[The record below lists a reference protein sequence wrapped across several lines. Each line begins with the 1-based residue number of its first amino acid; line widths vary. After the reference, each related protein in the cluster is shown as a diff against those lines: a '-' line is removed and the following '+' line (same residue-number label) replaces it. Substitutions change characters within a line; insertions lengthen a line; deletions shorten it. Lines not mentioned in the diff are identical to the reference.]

1 MVSSK
6 FANNL
11 PRISLRAA
19 TELFSARIDQL
30 TQFIYNSGLEPPL
43 MRPDAEQEMNRV
55 LDTLQVPRIVVKANT
70 SQNNANLSRATLQ
83 NRDVSHEHNR
93 LYKPPSNRYPPET
106 AAISIPPSV
115 QFPNINNHDYI
126 PHAFDFSLPTA
137 EILDD
142 LYSNNL
148 QTPPNNTQIEHLEPY
163 AGVERTSLREQQ
175 HDDDSASETGD
186 EAEREVIEQ
195 LSSRMGT
202 LKLAGDGHLRFYG
215 PTSNLNLVDVA
226 STSNQR
232 PGPDVRSVRH
242 DGQELLIHLRI
253 GQHVE
258 PSLESHL
265 IELYFT
271 WQNPSLYIVD
281 REMFTLARAK
291 WRDELDD
298 TPFYSEVLTNAM
310 YVMQSDIRHELY
322 PHILTRF
329 VVGAHLE
336 QHSRHD
342 IIQHSSLF
350 QNHYRNSL
358 LIEQKPSWKS
368 NWIVPV
374 WLQCRLLPS

>member
-1 MVSSK
+1 
-6 FANNL
+6 
-11 PRISLRAA
+11 
-19 TELFSARIDQL
+19 
-30 TQFIYNSGLEPPL
+30 

-55 LDTLQVPRIVVKANT
+55 LDTLQVPRSVVKANN
-70 SQNNANLSRATLQ
+70 SLNNANLHRPTPQ
-83 NRDVSHEHNR
+83 NRDISREHNR
-93 LYKPPSNRYPPET
+93 LSTSPANRYPAET
-106 AAISIPPSV
+106 AVTSIPPSV
-115 QFPNINNHDYI
+115 QFPNINSHDYI
-126 PHAFDFSLPTA
+126 APVFDFSLPTA

-142 LYSNNL
+142 LYADNL
-148 QTPPNNTQIEHLEPY
+148 QTPPSNTHLEHAEPY
-163 AGVERTSLREQQ
+163 AGVERTSLRVQQ
-175 HDDDSASETGD
+175 HDDDSTSETCD

-242 DGQELLIHLRI
+242 DGQELLNHLRI

-265 IELYFT
+265 IDLYFT

-291 WRDELDD
+291 WRDESDD

-310 YVMQSDIRHELY
+310 YVMLPDVCI
-322 PHILTRF
+322 TK
-329 VVGAHLE
+329 GT
-336 QHSRHD
+336 
-342 IIQHSSLF
+342 II
-350 QNHYRNSL
+350 Y
-358 LIEQKPSWKS
+358 
-368 NWIVPV
+368 
-374 WLQCRLLPS
+374 

>member
-1 MVSSK
+1 MVHQTLLTGL
-6 FANNL
+6 F
-11 PRISLRAA
+11 RISLRAA

-30 TQFIYNSGLEPPL
+30 TQFIYDNGLEPPQ

-55 LDTLQVPRIVVKANT
+55 LDTLQVPRSVVKANPP
-70 SQNNANLSRATLQ
+70 QNHATLPQSILQ
-83 NRDVSHEHNR
+83 NRDISRENNSLHT
-93 LYKPPSNRYPPET
+93 LSTNRYPAENAGT
-106 AAISIPPSV
+106 SVLPSAR
-115 QFPNINNHDYI
+115 FGNINNHDYI
-126 PHAFDFSLPTA
+126 PPVFDFSLPTA

-142 LYSNNL
+142 PYANNL
-148 QTPPNNTQIEHLEPY
+148 QTPPNNTSLEHPEAY
-163 AGVERTSLREQQ
+163 AGVDRTSLRGQQ

-226 STSNQR
+226 ITSKQR

-242 DGQELLIHLRI
+242 DGQELLNHLRI

-265 IELYFT
+265 IDLYFT

-281 REMFTLARAK
+281 REMFNLARAK

-298 TPFYSEVLTNAM
+298 NPFYSEVLTNAM
-310 YVMQSDIRHELY
+310 YAMLSDVCHE
-322 PHILTRF
+322 
-329 VVGAHLE
+329 
-336 QHSRHD
+336 
-342 IIQHSSLF
+342 
-350 QNHYRNSL
+350 
-358 LIEQKPSWKS
+358 
-368 NWIVPV
+368 
-374 WLQCRLLPS
+374 